1 MTFAVQV
8 LKTIDVEGR
17 YSDNPADAG
26 GATNHGI
33 TEAIARA
40 WGYEGS
46 MQALT
51 QAQAIQIAQEV
62 FYIDPAFNL
71 IAVIDD
77 PLADLLFDI
86 GFNAGPATA
95 GKFVQTAINALNYP
109 AGSLGATLAVDGA
122 LGAFTR
128 TALSKFYVARGTEGH
143 EVLTG
148 MVLAQHSVRYI
159 TLSQASSSQ
168 KQFEYGWQLNRVI
181 GNAQL
186 AAPPSPPST

>member
-1 MTFAVQV
+1 MSFAVQV
-8 LKTIDVEGR
+8 LKTIDVEGG

-26 GATNHGI
+26 GVTNHGI
-33 TEAIARA
+33 TESIARA

-51 QAQAIQIAQEV
+51 QAQAIQIAQDV

-71 IAVIDD
+71 VAAIDD
-77 PLADLLFDI
+77 PLGDLLFDI

-109 AGSLGATLAVDGA
+109 AGSLGATLTVDGQ
-122 LGAFTR
+122 LGSFSREAI
-128 TALSKFYVARGTEGH
+128 SKFYAARGSDGH
-143 EVLTG
+143 AVLTG

-159 TLSQASSSQ
+159 ILSQAAASQ

-181 GNAQL
+181 GNAHL
-186 AAPPSPPST
+186 AGPIS

>member
-1 MTFAVQV
+1 MTFAAQS
-8 LKTIDVEGR
+8 LKTIDVEGG
-17 YSDNPADAG
+17 YSNNPADAG

-33 TEAIARA
+33 TQATARA
-40 WGYEGS
+40 WGYTGT

-51 QAQAIQIAQEV
+51 QAQALQIAQDV

-71 IAVIDD
+71 VAAIDD
-77 PLADLLFDI
+77 QLGDLLFDI

-95 GKFVQTAINALNYP
+95 GKFLQVALNALNYP
-109 AGSLGATLAVDGA
+109 AGTLGAALVVDGQ
-122 LGAFTR
+122 LGAFSR
-128 TALSKFYVARGTEGH
+128 EALSKLYAWRGSEGH
-143 EVLTG
+143 QVITG

-181 GNAQL
+181 GNASL
-186 AAPPSPPST
+186 AGPIASPST